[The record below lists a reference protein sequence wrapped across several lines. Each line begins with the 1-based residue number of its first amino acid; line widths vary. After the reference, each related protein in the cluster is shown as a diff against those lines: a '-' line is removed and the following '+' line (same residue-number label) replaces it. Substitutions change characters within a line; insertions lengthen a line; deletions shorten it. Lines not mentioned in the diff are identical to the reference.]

1 MENLSLALSINRR
14 SCCTQEEGTIF
25 FSPLSLFRDFP
36 GIFIA
41 LARVANAFTR
51 LAFWVNRRGSHR
63 YRFQVILRCKI

>member
-14 SCCTQEEGTIF
+14 SCCTQEEEGTIF
-25 FSPLSLFRDFP
+25 LLFSSFRDFP

-51 LAFWVNRRGSHR
+51 LAFWVIGIEACSYR
-63 YRFQVILRCKI
+63 YRFQVILR